1 MKVPSPPGAPPES
14 ANPESGPLPPPS
26 LELDLLKAAV
36 ESIPEAFVTIDPR
49 HTVLYFNAAA
59 ERLFGYPRGEVLG
72 RDLNLILS
80 PECSRDHKR
89 AVGRY
94 LETGAS
100 RGQGHPLD
108 LVVTRRD
115 GVRIPVS
122 VTFSVTHRDGAAY
135 FTGIIRDMTEA
146 REVRERLARVES
158 LASLGRFTA
167 EISHEIRNP
176 LMIIGIN
183 IHQLKGR
190 LREAENAAQL
200 GLVEAEVIRLEGFL
214 NELNEYYRPHPMET
228 APFDP
233 LVLVRDVC
241 ALARP
246 ECRRRDIRI
255 DCRLGS
261 QAVLVRGDRNGLKEV
276 LLNLVQNAIEAIDR
290 GGHMTFESR
299 LAGNFLEIRV
309 EDSGPGIPVD
319 LREKVFTPFFTTK
332 SRGAGLGLSI
342 AKRIVDGHPGASLS
356 VETAEGGGAA
366 FVVCLPVEAREKEP

>member
-1 MKVPSPPGAPPES
+1 MTVPSPDPPRESPDPPGVS
-14 ANPESGPLPPPS
+14 ALPG
-26 LELDLLKAAV
+26 LELDLLQAAV
-36 ESIPEAFVTIDPR
+36 ENIPEAFVTIDAE
-49 HTVLYFNAAA
+49 HTVVYFNSAA
-59 ERLFGYPRGEVLG
+59 EKLFGYARDEVLG
-72 RDLNLILS
+72 RDLNLVLS
-80 PECSRDHKR
+80 PECSRDHKQ

-115 GVRIPVS
+115 GLRIPVS
-122 VTFSVTHRDGAAY
+122 VSFSVTRRDGRVY
-135 FTGIIRDMTEA
+135 FTGILRDMTEA
-146 REVRERLARVES
+146 REVRERLARSES

-190 LREAENAAQL
+190 VKEADAAAQL
-200 GLVEAEVIRLEGFL
+200 GLVEAEVQRLEGFL
-214 NELNEYYRPHPMET
+214 NELNEYYRPHPVET
-228 APFDP
+228 TVFDA
-233 LVLVRDVC
+233 LALVRDVC

-255 DCRLGS
+255 DCRLEPRP
-261 QAVLVRGDRNGLKEV
+261 VKVRGDRNGLKEV

-299 LAGNFLEIRV
+299 LSGELLEIRV

-342 AKRIVDGHPGASLS
+342 AKRIIDGHPGASLA

-366 FVVCLPVEAREKEP
+366 FVVCLPLEAREREP